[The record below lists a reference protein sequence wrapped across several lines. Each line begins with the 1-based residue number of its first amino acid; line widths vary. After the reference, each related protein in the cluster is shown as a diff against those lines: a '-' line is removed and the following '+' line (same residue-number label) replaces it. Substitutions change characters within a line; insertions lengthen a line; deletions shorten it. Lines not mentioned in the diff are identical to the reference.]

1 MKDSK
6 VINILNKILIIV
18 FIGILAVQ
26 IISVIT
32 IFCIQV
38 SFFFPTNFNEEAYN
52 YLLNDDNYDEV
63 IIDNNG
69 EKFVGWMKYN
79 YERFEK
85 APLLI
90 FFLGNY
96 QDASDTFKS
105 YSEAKIFDYFSN
117 YNILI
122 VDYPEYGKSEGK
134 ISEKSIFQFAEC
146 VYDYAL
152 TLECVDKENIA
163 ILGYSIGTGPA
174 TYIASQRD
182 VSGLV
187 LVAPYDEALSLYNAN
202 LNIFYGPLKCLTMLK
217 LESYK
222 YAENVSA
229 KTLIF
234 TSYDDEV
241 ISYKFSE
248 NLSKYFNNL
257 DEIIVLDDTVNHNGY
272 FLKEDVLSRMQ
283 MFLNDIIEQ

>member
-1 MKDSK
+1 MKSIK
-6 VINILNKILIIV
+6 EYLKKILLLIVIEILVVII
-18 FIGILAVQ
+18 IAI
-26 IISVIT
+26 IT
-32 IFCIQV
+32 ILCIQID
-38 SFFFPTNFNEEAYN
+38 FFFQPNFNEEAYN
-52 YLLNDDNYDEV
+52 YLLNDSNYDKVV
-63 IIDNNG
+63 IENNG
-69 EKFVGWMKYN
+69 KKLVGWIKYN
-79 YERFEK
+79 YAKTEE

-96 QDASDTFKS
+96 QNAANTFKT
-105 YSEAKIFDYFSN
+105 YSDANIFDYFSN

-134 ISEKSIFQFAEC
+134 ISEKSMFQAAEEI
-146 VYDYAL
+146 YDYAL
-152 TLECVDKENIA
+152 TLDCVDKENIV
-163 ILGYSIGTGPA
+163 ILGYSIGTGAA

-182 VSGLV
+182 VKGLI

-202 LNIFYGPLKCLTMLK
+202 VNIFHGPLKYLATLK

-222 YAENVSA
+222 YATNVTA

-241 ISYKFSE
+241 VNYQFSE

-257 DEIIVLDDTVNHNGY
+257 DEIIVLDDDVNHNGY
-272 FLKEDVLSRMQ
+272 FYQENVLTRMNV
-283 MFLNDIIEQ
+283 FLNDIISK